1 MRWSTQEI
9 NILRQYENTD
19 KKASDIY
26 EQLSMNGYDR
36 TLKAVRRKIESMRL
50 NKPYR
55 NLDICKLPKI
65 LMLDIETTP
74 IPVWCW
80 SLGKQYVQTHNMMKD
95 DNGKTIDWYI
105 LSWSAKWLYNDKV
118 LSDVLTPKEA
128 INRNDERVLQ
138 SVWKLLD
145 EADIIIA
152 HNGDRFDLRKIKAR
166 FLSNGIM
173 PPMPYKTIDT
183 LKVARKEFAL
193 TSNKQDYITKLLG
206 VQEKLDTDFQLWVDC
221 MDGDIDASDA
231 MVIES
236 ASLVTE
242 CDSLML
248 GQFSMG
254 RVAQKIINIVEKPVL
269 TAPECAVKKMKRL
282 MEV

>member
-105 LSWSAKWLYNDKV
+105 LSWSAKWLYDDKV

-138 SVWKLLD
+138 SVWK
-145 EADIIIA
+145 
-152 HNGDRFDLRKIKAR
+152 
-166 FLSNGIM
+166 
-173 PPMPYKTIDT
+173 Y
-183 LKVARKEFAL
+183 
-193 TSNKQDYITKLLG
+193 
-206 VQEKLDTDFQLWVDC
+206 
-221 MDGDIDASDA
+221 
-231 MVIES
+231 
-236 ASLVTE
+236 
-242 CDSLML
+242 
-248 GQFSMG
+248 
-254 RVAQKIINIVEKPVL
+254 
-269 TAPECAVKKMKRL
+269 
-282 MEV
+282 